1 MSASKTSPLVVE
13 IGKAAQALRNGRRAE
28 AVALYE
34 DIAAKA
40 RDDVA
45 AQVQLGHLCNE
56 LDVPDRAAVHYAAAL
71 EAEPGNAQYLAFLAV
86 AYQQHGRQEDAF
98 PLFER
103 AESIDAGIFEVLHG
117 LGIYYLWRSDYRKAR
132 DYLDRAL
139 QRRPGDAG
147 VHTNLATTLSH
158 LDEHE
163 LALQHARRALKIDP
177 SARNAHYAVGGI
189 LTQLGRTDEAIRH
202 FEQTI
207 RQHKTFGAAY
217 DLLARVKK
225 FTDADRAFIE
235 RTEKILERG
244 MPARERFCIHY
255 ALGKM
260 YDDCKQWDKAFAH
273 FTQANLLKKR
283 PFDLKEERKVF
294 RQMQRVFTAASLAG
308 YRTMGDDTDQ
318 PVFIVG
324 MPRSGTTL
332 MERMIASHPLG
343 AAAGELDEMTHIA
356 AEVSESATSKD
367 YAVKMR
373 RNLTPENIRRYA
385 ERYLR
390 VLRQGREGAERIVD
404 KMPGN
409 YRNLGLIAV
418 LFPNATII
426 HSIRNPLDTC
436 LSCYYQNFT
445 NIRWANS
452 FDSIAAMYG
461 LYRDAMA
468 YWRSVLPAGK
478 IIDVRYEEL
487 IDDPESECR
496 RLLDACG
503 LEWDDRSLD
512 FHRDGGAVKT
522 ASLWQ
527 VRQPIY
533 KSSAMRW
540 TNYAPH
546 LAELA
551 GYLATYLQ
559 EDRQRLAEH
568 GIDLPAPRRG
578 WFRRLRS

>member
-1 MSASKTSPLVVE
+1 ME

-34 DIAAKA
+34 DIAARA
-40 RDDVA
+40 SDDVA
-45 AQVQLGHLCNE
+45 AHVQLGHLCNE
-56 LDVPDRAAVHYAAAL
+56 LGAPDRAAVHYSAAL
-71 EAEPGNAQYLAFLAV
+71 DAEPDNAQYLAFLAV
-86 AYQQHGRQEDAF
+86 AYQQQGRQEEAF

-103 AESIDAGIFEVLHG
+103 AESIDAEVFEVLHG
-117 LGIYYLWRSDYRKAR
+117 LGIYYLWRSDYRMAR
-132 DYLDRAL
+132 TYLDRAL
-139 QRRPGDAG
+139 QRRPADAG

-158 LDEHE
+158 LDEHD

-177 SARNAHYAVGGI
+177 SAPNAHYAVGGI

-207 RQHKTFGAAY
+207 RQHKTFGGAY

-225 FTDADRAFIE
+225 FSDADRSFIE
-235 RTEKILERG
+235 RTERILERG
-244 MPARERFCIHY
+244 MPARERFCVHY

-273 FTQANLLKKR
+273 FTQANLLKKK

-294 RQMQRVFTAASLAG
+294 RQMQRVFTAGSLAG
-308 YRTMGDDTDQ
+308 YRKMGDDADQ

-332 MERMIASHPLG
+332 MERMIASHPFG

-356 AEVSESATSKD
+356 AAVAESAASKV
-367 YAVKMR
+367 YAAKMR
-373 RNLTPENIRRYA
+373 RNLTPDNIRRYA
-385 ERYLR
+385 ERYLC
-390 VLRQGREGAERIVD
+390 VLRQGREDARRIVD
-404 KMPGN
+404 KMPVN

-426 HSIRNPLDTC
+426 HAIRNPLDTC

-445 NIRWANS
+445 SIRWANS
-452 FDSIAAMYG
+452 FESIAAMYR
-461 LYRDAMA
+461 LYRDTIA
-468 YWRSVLPAGK
+468 YWRSVLPEGK
-478 IIDVRYEEL
+478 IVDVHYERL

-512 FHRDGGAVKT
+512 FHGDGGAVMT

-533 KSSAMRW
+533 KSSTMRW
-540 TNYAPH
+540 TNYAPY

-551 GYLATYLQ
+551 EHLASYLQ
-559 EDRQRLAEH
+559 EDRERLAEH
-568 GIDLPAPRRG
+568 GIDLPSPPRS
-578 WFRRLRS
+578 WFRRLRG